1 MKLLV
6 VGAESALGRELVSQS
21 QQRGIEVIAPPFR
34 DPDNHDALDIARI
47 VTRNKPDQVVN
58 LAAFAASSQLAPQLA
73 EHHNMECEKLH
84 LELPSALAQ
93 VCDHL
98 HVPLLQLSTALVFSG
113 SKKLPYS
120 EDDRPDPMGVYGRT
134 ALAGEQ
140 AVTATAARHV
150 IVRAGWLFGPG
161 QDEQLQHWLEE
172 VVETD
177 GTLRAIRRKFNPT
190 PVEDLARVLL
200 AITLQVDCDASVW
213 GTYHYGSVE
222 SRSESEFIR
231 EFIRVAARFD
241 ESIYALLDHLSVTP
255 VRAEAPDVP
264 NTMLASKKIF
274 DTFGIKQRSWH
285 GNLESLVKSYF
296 PREVA
301 IT

>member
-6 VGAESALGRELVSQS
+6 VGVESAVGRELVSQS
-21 QQRGIEVIAPPFR
+21 RQRGIEVIAPPFG
-34 DPDNHDALDIARI
+34 DLDSHDSLGIARI
-47 VTRNKPDQVVN
+47 VTRSEPDQVVN
-58 LAAFAASSQLAPQLA
+58 LASFAAGSQMAPHLA
-73 EHHNMECEKLH
+73 EQHGVECERLH
-84 LELPSALAQ
+84 FELPSALAQ

-120 EDDRPDPMGVYGRT
+120 EQDRPDPAGVYGTT

-140 AVTATAARHV
+140 VVAATASRHV
-150 IVRAGWLFGPG
+150 IVRSGWLFGAG
-161 QDEQLQHWLEE
+161 QDEQLRRWLEE
-172 VVETD
+172 VRETD
-177 GTLRAIRRKFNPT
+177 GTLRAVRRKFNPT
-190 PVEDLARVLL
+190 PIEDMARVLL
-200 AITLQVDCDASVW
+200 AITLQVDCDAGVW
-213 GTYHYGSVE
+213 GTYHYGSVD

-231 EFIRVAARFD
+231 EFIRIAARFD

-255 VRAEAPDVP
+255 VRAEAPDVS

-285 GNLESLVKSYF
+285 GNLENLVKSYF
-296 PREVA
+296 SRKTVA
-301 IT
+301 T